1 VWLVEKTKPR
11 RSSLALSKA
20 SGKAMETAL
29 GMTASKVSIKVAG
42 KVRFPDRINEF
53 AKILEE
59 SKNVKHLNFSS
70 QLRDYLTYSQGNGFQ
85 MILHTRQSSTFSK
98 PLQQLINS
106 GAIKHNIVPGF

>member
-1 VWLVEKTKPR
+1 
-11 RSSLALSKA
+11 LALSKA

-70 QLRDYLTYSQGNGFQ
+70 QLRDYLTYSQKNGYR
-85 MILHTRQSSTFSK
+85 MILHTRPSTTFSK
-98 PLQQLINS
+98 PLQSLLDKGI
-106 GAIKHNIVPGF
+106 IIHNPVPGF